1 MQGNIE
7 GSGGRGLISEKTD
20 ETVEQMESMKIPTPN
35 SKFQHA

>member
-20 ETVEQMESMKIPTPN
+20 ETVEQMESMR
-35 SKFQHA
+35 QHA